1 MNKGKMIYY
10 VIGVIIFVIFL
21 IISGAFYIVDETTQV
36 VITQF
41 GRPIGKP
48 VSDAGL
54 HMKLPFIQDANYF
67 EKRLLEWDGTPTEI
81 SAKDKVFI
89 EIDTYARWRIVEP
102 LKFFMS
108 VRNELGAQSRLDNIL
123 DAAAR
128 DFITSNVLI
137 EVVRSS
143 NRTMNVA
150 EIELETTSTGKIDTI
165 QVGREKLASSIL
177 EAAAPKVHEYGIEL
191 VDVRIKRI
199 NYIEDVQKKVF
210 ERMIAE
216 RLRIAEKYRSEG
228 QGKKAEIEGKMEKEL
243 QLITSEAYKTA
254 QEIQGKA
261 DAEAINIYADA
272 YERDPEFY
280 SFLQTLET
288 YKNSID
294 EKSWLILTTDND
306 YLKYLTSS
314 QSK

>member
-54 HMKLPFIQDANYF
+54 HLKLPFIQDANYF